1 MSLYYQPHP
10 ETQPLNSHREKARK
24 RVKMKRMLPA
34 VGIAAV
40 AMMVIGATIVVFV
53 SSGHT
58 FRKPLSETDPDLY
71 YSHLANE
78 ALMENLASRKTK
90 KPVRP
95 GCEATVI
102 LMRHCER
109 YFARTDKENKYMYC
123 GYLGLERAN
132 YLATLFGDGSR
143 WPAPSRLYALD
154 PIRPDSDTMK
164 FWQADTLEPTAERF
178 RLMVKT
184 GFTVGDEC
192 RLAKAVFDDL
202 RKGNLCGKLVVIS
215 WSHDIPALAQEFGCG
230 PYNGCPYRFAESE
243 YDATYQ
249 IKFVYNSPEAGAKNE
264 KRLFGDHGDVGG
276 YADNGDDMATNDD
289 DDDDIAQRRR
299 LGPTKSFFH
308 HRNTKVEAWEVHGA
322 VVNMNFDPL
331 SFSASVG
338 DYPKGGKA
346 VGGSW
351 RLDDGL

>member
-1 MSLYYQPHP
+1 M

-24 RVKMKRMLPA
+24 RVKMQKLLPA
-34 VGIAAV
+34 VGITSIAL
-40 AMMVIGATIVVFV
+40 MMVGAAIVVFV

-78 ALMENLASRKTK
+78 ALVDNLTSRKTK

-143 WPAPSRLYALD
+143 WPAPSRLYAMD
-154 PIRPDSDTMK
+154 PIRPGSDTMR

-184 GFTVGDEC
+184 GFTDGDE
-192 RLAKAVFDDL
+192 RRMAKAIFDDL
-202 RKGNLCGKLVVIS
+202 RKGNLCGKLVVVS
-215 WSHDIPALAQEFGCG
+215 WSHEIPALAQEFGCG
-230 PYNGCPYRFAESE
+230 PYNGCPYRYAETQ
-243 YDATYQ
+243 YDTTYQ
-249 IKFVYNSPEAGAKNE
+249 LKFVYNSPEAGAKSE
-264 KRLFGDHGDVGG
+264 KAQFGDHSD
-276 YADNGDDMATNDD
+276 ADDHNDKDDDNAVD
-289 DDDDIAQRRR
+289 DDDDIAQRRHRHRR
-299 LGPTKSFFH
+299 LSRTKSFFR

-346 VGGSW
+346 VGGNW